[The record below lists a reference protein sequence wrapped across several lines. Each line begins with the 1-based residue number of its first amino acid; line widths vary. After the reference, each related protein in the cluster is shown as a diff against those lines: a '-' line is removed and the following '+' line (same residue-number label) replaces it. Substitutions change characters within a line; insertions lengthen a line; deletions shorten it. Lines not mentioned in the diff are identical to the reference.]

1 MPIELDDRCAR
12 LTGNVSMNDLDALVA
27 WAPTHDD
34 PTADLSACRHLHA
47 AVLQQ
52 LLARRLRVS
61 ALPDDSILAAA
72 LAAAFTHG

>member
-1 MPIELDDRCAR
+1 MSIELDDRCVR

-27 WAPTHDD
+27 WSPGHDD
-34 PTADLSACRHLHA
+34 PTADLSGCRHLHA

-52 LLARRLRVS
+52 LLTRRLRIS
-61 ALPDDSILAAA
+61 ALPEDSILAAA